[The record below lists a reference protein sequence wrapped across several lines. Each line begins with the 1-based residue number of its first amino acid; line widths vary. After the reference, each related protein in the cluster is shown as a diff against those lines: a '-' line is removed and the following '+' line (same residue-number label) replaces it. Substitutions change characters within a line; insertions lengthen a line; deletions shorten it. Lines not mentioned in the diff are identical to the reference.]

1 MTEDNLLLDLSTR
14 EVEIVRLALRQA
26 QEGHKRN
33 DFKILATEVEDL
45 RSKIANAIIDSHAN
59 GEPVSVAR

>member
-26 QEGHKRN
+26 QEAHKRN
-33 DFKILATEVEDL
+33 DFKILTAEVEEL

-59 GEPVSVAR
+59 GESVGVAR